1 MVKDQDLSKDVMINP
16 RDPQR
21 MPGYVYIKQPPE
33 KERTHSDE
41 RVVIYEAHDP
51 GAKQIAV
58 GFADGHV
65 EGVSEDR
72 LQKLLEANK

>member
-1 MVKDQDLSKDVMINP
+1 
-16 RDPQR
+16 
-21 MPGYVYIKQPPE
+21 
-33 KERTHSDE
+33 
-41 RVVIYEAHDP
+41 VIYEAHDP